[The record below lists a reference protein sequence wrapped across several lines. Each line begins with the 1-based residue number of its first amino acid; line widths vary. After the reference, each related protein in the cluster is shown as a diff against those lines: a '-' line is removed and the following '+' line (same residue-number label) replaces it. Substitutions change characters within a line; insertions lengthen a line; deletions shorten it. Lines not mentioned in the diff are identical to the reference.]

1 MLIGIAAAALL
12 IVGPLLLGL
21 RGVMR
26 PHRAQR
32 DELQR
37 GARCNWRLTA
47 NSAFLYAIA
56 FNLTFFIQELFLV
69 LPKALLPGVT
79 PTLFHNNHTWEG
91 DHPLTR
97 LFQGSGA
104 LATFASGLLCALLLR
119 HRPPA
124 SRTWRLFLIW
134 MTYSGLLQALPQVV
148 VGALYPGNDVGM
160 AMDYLGL
167 LPWAKTAAALSALLA
182 IPVIALQL
190 TPALLALA
198 DRPAQIESAR
208 ARSAFIFGV
217 ATLPALLAIL
227 LIVPFRMPREWLEVL
242 APPIVVTVIGVAWM
256 QAGAWRLH
264 AARPDAHRPLASP
277 LYPLLALLALLLVF
291 QLLLRPGIR
300 F

>member
-1 MLIGIAAAALL
+1 MLIGIAAATLL
-12 IVGPLLLGL
+12 IAGPLILGL

-32 DELQR
+32 DESQR
-37 GARCNWRLTA
+37 GANWRLTA
-47 NSAFLYAIA
+47 SSALLYAIA

-91 DHPLTR
+91 DHPLTS

-124 SRTWRLFLIW
+124 SRTWRIFLIW

-148 VGALYPGNDVGM
+148 VGAVYPGNDVGM
-160 AMDYLGL
+160 AMEYLGL
-167 LPWAKTAAALSALLA
+167 DPWAKTAAALAALLA
-182 IPVIALQL
+182 IPVIALRL

-242 APPIVVTVIGVAWM
+242 APPIVVTVIGVTWM
-256 QAGAWRLH
+256 QAGAWRLRV
-264 AARPDAHRPLASP
+264 ARPDAHTPLASP
-277 LYPLLALLALLLVF
+277 LYPLGALLALLLVF

>member
-1 MLIGIAAAALL
+1 MLIGIAAATLL
-12 IVGPLLLGL
+12 IVGPLMLGL
-21 RGVMR
+21 RGVVR
-26 PHRAQR
+26 SHRAQR
-32 DELQR
+32 DEWR
-37 GARCNWRLTA
+37 GGARWNWRLTVS
-47 NSAFLYAIA
+47 SALIYAIA

-91 DHPLTR
+91 DHPLTS

-119 HRPPA
+119 HRRAA
-124 SRTWRLFLIW
+124 SRTWRIFLIW

-148 VGALYPGNDVGM
+148 VGAVYPDNDVGM
-160 AMDYLGL
+160 AMEYLGL
-167 LPWAKTAAALSALLA
+167 EPWAKTAAALAALLA

-190 TPALLALA
+190 TPPLLGLA

-256 QAGAWRLH
+256 QAGAWRLRV
-264 AARPDAHRPLASP
+264 ARPDAHTPLASP
-277 LYPLLALLALLLVF
+277 LYPLGALLALLLVF